1 MSSTKKKSKS
11 KAKAINIHDLT
22 QPILFSDQIIQRILS
37 YIPTNNQSTLASCAL
52 VNKQFNRIATPLLWR
67 WLDLSSATSTD
78 DGSEDGT
85 DTAAPL
91 DTSHWT
97 KEHLEMVKVLSIDT
111 HKQDWCSAF
120 VQFDMPNLETLRLTV
135 GRMYGGIGRVHSVQ
149 SSPPPSQT
157 RPSSSSTA
165 QCPLIQNLK
174 PKDVVYRET
183 PSSSFYL
190 DPSNLCPSIWSE
202 VETLI
207 ILIPP
212 VGANKS
218 FVRNKDLI
226 KLVPKLKKVI
236 WIFDPSQVDLK
247 SKYNTGNYDHG
258 EIDFISSLLLK
269 NQKVRFE
276 IVNCGCT
283 ALRFPKT
290 YRGSIEDAHDSY
302 QESFIKNYWDELE
315 EAAYRDKQSNAKN
328 NKENTETTK
337 SEDEDDNDDDDDDS
351 GYTSFDFYSI
361 EEFVEKKEWYRW
373 FGPEEIVRWKKVNE
387 EIVGGKKKKSKGKK

>member
-52 VNKQFNRIATPLLWR
+52 INKQFNRIATPLLWR

-91 DTSHWT
+91 DASHWT

-120 VQFDMPNLETLRLTV
+120 GQFDMPNLEALRLTV
-135 GRMYGGIGRVHSVQ
+135 GRMYGGIGRTHSVQ
-149 SSPPPSQT
+149 SSPPSSQT

-165 QCPLIQNLK
+165 QCSLIQNLR
-174 PKDVVYRET
+174 PNTILYRET
-183 PSSSFYL
+183 PSSAFYL
-190 DPSNLCPSIWSE
+190 DPNNLCPGIWSE

-207 ILIPP
+207 FLIPP

-226 KLVPKLKKVI
+226 KLVPKLTKVI
-236 WIFDPSQVDLK
+236 WIFDPSQVDLT
-247 SKYNTGNYDHG
+247 SRYNTGDYDHG
-258 EIDFISSLLLK
+258 EIDFLTSLPYHVDTPTPCTVALWWVFG
-269 NQKVRFE
+269 NFQKAAVLAY
-276 IVNCGCT
+276 IQ
-283 ALRFPKT
+283 
-290 YRGSIEDAHDSY
+290 IE
-302 QESFIKNYWDELE
+302 
-315 EAAYRDKQSNAKN
+315 
-328 NKENTETTK
+328 
-337 SEDEDDNDDDDDDS
+337 
-351 GYTSFDFYSI
+351 
-361 EEFVEKKEWYRW
+361 
-373 FGPEEIVRWKKVNE
+373 P
-387 EIVGGKKKKSKGKK
+387 